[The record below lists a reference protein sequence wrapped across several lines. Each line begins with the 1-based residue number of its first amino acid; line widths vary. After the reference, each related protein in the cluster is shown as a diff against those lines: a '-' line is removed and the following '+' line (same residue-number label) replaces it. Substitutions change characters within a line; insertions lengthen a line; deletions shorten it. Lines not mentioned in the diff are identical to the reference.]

1 LKGLGYDFNTVEFAV
16 RDGIPSIDFGNPAP
30 DAELTSVG
38 AENFEWVVEES
49 AKMAI
54 AAQKTSLENESDL
67 GTFMKD
73 AVADK

>member
-1 LKGLGYDFNTVEFAV
+1 MLLILV
-16 RDGIPSIDFGNPAP
+16 ILP

-54 AAQKTSLENESDL
+54 AAAKKQSLENESYIQGL
-67 GTFMKD
+67 L
-73 AVADK
+73 